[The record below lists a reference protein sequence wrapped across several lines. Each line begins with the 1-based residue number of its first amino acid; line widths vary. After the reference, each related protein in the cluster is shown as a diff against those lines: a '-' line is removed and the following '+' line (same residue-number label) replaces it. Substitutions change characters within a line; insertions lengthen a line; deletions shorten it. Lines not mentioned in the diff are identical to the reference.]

1 MAVVNAAA
9 FFIGTTP
16 EPLKIRY
23 AGQRARQAG
32 AKPSDY
38 SPHRRGARQ
47 ETSLRTTDAHFLTD
61 FIMHAYKKPFRLAT
75 VALFATA
82 ALFASLPAKAF
93 ADDEARRAILELR
106 QQIRQMN
113 EQNTQARLQLA
124 DQIDT
129 LRSEVVSLRGQVEK
143 LSWQASGQGQGN
155 AAAPGQQSPHAADPQ
170 EQAVFDSAMDA
181 YRAGQYK
188 PAADAFAGFL
198 AAYPSSVLADEVRF
212 YEGSSLYAIKSFK
225 TSIQKLQAFVKA
237 SPQSPRAADALMVT
251 ASSQIE
257 LNDLS
262 GAKTTLQRIV
272 KDYPQAEAAET
283 ARSRLKLLE

>member
-9 FFIGTTP
+9 FFIGSTP
-16 EPLKIRY
+16 DPLKIRY

-32 AKPSDY
+32 TKPTDH
-38 SPHRRGARQ
+38 SPQQRGNRQ
-47 ETSLRTTDAHFLTD
+47 VSSLRIADAHFLTD
-61 FIMHAYKKPFRLAT
+61 FTMHAYKKPFRLAT
-75 VALFATA
+75 VTLFATA

-143 LSWQASGQGQGN
+143 LSWQASGQGQNN
-155 AAAPGQQSPHAADPQ
+155 APAGQQSPHAADPQ

-212 YEGSSLYAIKSFK
+212 YEGSSLYAVKNFK
-225 TSIQKLQAFVKA
+225 ASIQKLQAFVKA

-272 KDYPQAEAAET
+272 KDYPQSEAAET

>member
-9 FFIGTTP
+9 FFIGGMP
-16 EPLKIRY
+16 DPLKIRY

-32 AKPSDY
+32 AKPLDN
-38 SPHRRGARQ
+38 SPRQRGTRQ
-47 ETSLRTTDAHFLTD
+47 VRSLRTADAQFLTD
-61 FIMHAYKKPFRLAT
+61 FTMHVYKKPFRLTT
-75 VALFATA
+75 VALLATA

-155 AAAPGQQSPHAADPQ
+155 APAGQESPHAADPQ

-188 PAADAFAGFL
+188 PAADAFASFL

>member
-9 FFIGTTP
+9 FFIGSMP

-23 AGQRARQAG
+23 AGHRARQAG
-32 AKPSDY
+32 TKPPDH
-38 SPHRRGARQ
+38 SPQQRGNRQ
-47 ETSLRTTDAHFLTD
+47 VRSLRIADAHFLTD
-61 FIMHAYKKPFRLAT
+61 FTMHAYKKPFRLAT
-75 VALFATA
+75 VALLATA

-143 LSWQASGQGQGN
+143 LSWQASGQGQNN
-155 AAAPGQQSPHAADPQ
+155 APAGQQSPHAADPQ

-198 AAYPSSVLADEVRF
+198 AAYPSSVLAAEVRF
-212 YEGSSLYAIKSFK
+212 YEGSSLYAVKNFK
-225 TSIQKLQAFVKA
+225 ASIQKLQAFVKA

-272 KDYPQAEAAET
+272 KDYPQSEAAET